1 VQEALQNATKYSAA
15 REVSVHLGRLPSGL
29 TLSVVD
35 NGVGFDVEAAW
46 SKGIGLV
53 SMKERVEA
61 LGGSLEIRS
70 STGAGTRV
78 EATVPLDA
86 VQSSDTPMTAGV
98 HHEIV

>member
-1 VQEALQNATKYSAA
+1 
-15 REVSVHLGRLPSGL
+15 VHLGPLPSGL

-61 LGGSLEIRS
+61 VGGSLEIRS
-70 STGAGTRV
+70 STGAGTSV
-78 EATVPLDA
+78 EVTVPLDA
-86 VQSSDTPMTAGV
+86 VGRSDTALKYGV
-98 HHEIV
+98 DPEAV